1 MDSSPRRLRISLPIL
16 LLGGLAL
23 LGIAGGVVSFSST
36 SPGPAGLSP
45 PGAPAVTVAQ
55 PITRS
60 ITDWSEYTGQFTAV
74 DHVEIRARV
83 NGYLTEVHF
92 TDGQMVTKGDLLF
105 VIDPRPYEIALSSAR
120 AKLDQAAG
128 TKEYT
133 KRQLARASELN
144 RKEFVAES
152 TLDLRTE
159 ESRGAGATV
168 EAARAALRDAELN
181 LQFTRVTAPISGR
194 IGSKQVSIGNLVIG
208 GPSVASPT
216 VLTSIVSQDPIHVT
230 FDLTE
235 ADYLAQ
241 ARRGN
246 PVGATVQL
254 RLMSESGWPRQG
266 KLNFID
272 NQIDKGTGTIR
283 ARAVLANPEAQVPS
297 GAFGRV
303 RLAASEPYDGLLVP
317 DTAIVTDQ
325 SRKLVMTVKDG
336 TVVPKPVKLGPK
348 DGELRVIKDG
358 LAPNDQVIINGLM
371 RARPGVK
378 VTPQPGKIE

>member
-1 MDSSPRRLRISLPIL
+1 MDSSPRRSKLPLPVL

-23 LGIAGGVVSFSST
+23 AGIAAGVASFWPLGSR
-36 SPGPAGLSP
+36 PAGGP
-45 PGAPAVTVAQ
+45 PSGAPTVTVAPPLSRQ
-55 PITRS
+55 VI
-60 ITDWSEYTGQFTAV
+60 DWNEYTGQFAAV
-74 DHVEIRARV
+74 DYVEIRARV
-83 NGYLTEVHF
+83 SGYMTEVHF
-92 TDGQMVTKGDLLF
+92 TDGQMVNKGDLLF
-105 VIDPRPYEIALSSAR
+105 VIDPRPYEIALASAR
-120 AKLDQAAG
+120 AKVDQAMG

-133 KRQLARASELN
+133 KRQLARAGELH

-168 EAARAALRDAELN
+168 EAARAAMRDAELN
-181 LQFTRVTAPISGR
+181 LQFTRVTAPIAGR
-194 IGSKQVSIGNLVIG
+194 ISAKQVSVGNLVTG
-208 GPSVASPT
+208 GPGVSSPT
-216 VLTSIVSQDPIHVT
+216 LLTTIVSQDPIHVT

-246 PVGATVQL
+246 PVGAAVQL
-254 RLMSESGWPRQG
+254 RLMSESGWPREG
-266 KLNFID
+266 RLDFVD

-283 ARAVLANPEAQVPS
+283 ARAVLANPDGQVPA

-303 RLAASEPYDGLLVP
+303 RLAVSEPYDSLMVP

-336 TVVPKPVKLGPK
+336 AVVPKPVKLGPK
-348 DGELRVIKDG
+348 DGDLRVIKEG
-358 LAPNDQVIINGLM
+358 LGPDDQVIINGLM
-371 RARPGVK
+371 RARPGTK
-378 VTPQPGKIE
+378 VTSQPGKME